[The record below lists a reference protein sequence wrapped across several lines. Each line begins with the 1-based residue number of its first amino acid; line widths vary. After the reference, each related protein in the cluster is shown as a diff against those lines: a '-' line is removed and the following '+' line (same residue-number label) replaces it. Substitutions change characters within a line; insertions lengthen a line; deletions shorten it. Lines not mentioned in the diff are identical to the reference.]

1 MESASKRIFFV
12 AGLEDYVAKIADF
25 SSFVLCR
32 AREFKDAKIIKL
44 ALVEKDLGC
53 VECVDTYVA

>member
-1 MESASKRIFFV
+1 MEFASKKILFV

-32 AREFKDAKIIKL
+32 PLIFKDAKIIKL

>member
-1 MESASKRIFFV
+1 MESASKRILFV
-12 AGLEDYVAKIADF
+12 AGLEDYVAKIADL

-32 AREFKDAKIIKL
+32 PLIFKDAKIIKL

>member
-1 MESASKRIFFV
+1 MESASKRILYV
-12 AGLEDYVAKIADF
+12 AGLEDYVAKIVDF

-44 ALVEKDLGC
+44 ALVEKDVGPA
-53 VECVDTYVA
+53 ECVDTYVA

>member
-1 MESASKRIFFV
+1 MESASKRILFV

-32 AREFKDAKIIKL
+32 AQIFKDAKIIKL